1 MISRKKKALTYLLR
15 TTNLIFGLS
24 TSFLLFI
31 TILEFRLLREDLQ
44 IFIIGL
50 DPLNE
55 LFIVIITLNM
65 LGLTLSLA
73 LCTNPLFSLGW
84 GFRII
89 IRGTL
94 ALFLFWGDSLPWRF
108 IPTGISLA
116 QTVILTFLE
125 TISYLIAR
133 LTLGL
138 RLLANLTAG
147 QFLSFMLFSAEALFT
162 TSFLGSLFWVLE
174 RVVALLQAYIFVALT
189 TLYLIDIIRV

>member
-1 MISRKKKALTYLLR
+1 M
-15 TTNLIFGLS
+15 FGLS

-31 TILEFRLLREDLQ
+31 VTLEFRLLSEDLQ
-44 IFIIGL
+44 IFIIRL

-55 LFIVIITLNM
+55 LLVLIIVLNT
-65 LGLTLSLA
+65 LGLTLSVA

-84 GFRII
+84 GFRVI
-89 IRGTL
+89 IRGTF

-108 IPTGISLA
+108 IPTGIRLV
-116 QTVILTFLE
+116 QTVVLTFLE

-133 LTLGL
+133 ITLGL

-147 QFLSFMLFSAEALFT
+147 QFLSFILFSAEALFT
-162 TSFLGSLFWVLE
+162 TSFIGSLFWVLE

-189 TLYLIDIIRV
+189 SLYLIDIIRV